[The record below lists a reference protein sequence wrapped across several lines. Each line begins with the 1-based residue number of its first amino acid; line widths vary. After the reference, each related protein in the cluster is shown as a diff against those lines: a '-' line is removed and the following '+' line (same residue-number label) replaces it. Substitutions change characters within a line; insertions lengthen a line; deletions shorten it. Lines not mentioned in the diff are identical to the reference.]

1 MTSTK
6 NSRIEQKKYTKPMKD
21 LVYFKRI
28 MNPYEFLRPRLNGY
42 KLRPSNVDECNRDD
56 YYYTL

>member
-1 MTSTK
+1 
-6 NSRIEQKKYTKPMKD
+6 MKD

-56 YYYTL
+56 